1 MPELTDCVNHRIRNI
16 FNKSI
21 FKVFPERNNYERIQV
36 NFDTNSVLRIYFVI
50 QKTLSVMY

>member
-1 MPELTDCVNHRIRNI
+1 MPELTDCVNHHIRNI

-21 FKVFPERNNYERIQV
+21 FKVFTERNNYERIQV

-50 QKTLSVMY
+50 Q